1 MAHNLEMRTIDG
13 VTSASFAYATRDGA
27 TQPWHG
33 LGFAHE
39 GLMTTEEALSLS
51 RVGALYVSRFQH
63 EHNGVPC
70 GTYGIQRH
78 DIVTVNGPVPMPGV
92 TVGGEKSYSI
102 VQYADVARNFADA
115 AFNPGARVVDT
126 MGALGVGERMFAT
139 FMGEKTDIR
148 AGDPIESYNILS
160 TSHDGTGAVLW
171 FGSDTR
177 VVCQNTLRIAIAG
190 AKNVT
195 SIRHTKNGEQNV
207 KIAVKALADA
217 VECRAKRVAAFKLMG
232 NREMSVGEFKLFL
245 DALYPVEKDADGKDE
260 TGGKTVAKRERLTN
274 LFEGAGTGS
283 ALAGRT
289 AWGAFQAVT
298 QDADEGARGKNPW
311 LTSLLNGTENDKRQ
325 KAFDYLLTIMGA

>member
-1 MAHNLEMRTIDG
+1 MAHNLEIRNIDG
-13 VTSASFAYATRDGA
+13 VESASFAYATRDGA
-27 TQPWHG
+27 SQPWHG

-51 RVGALYVSRFQH
+51 RVGALHVSRFQH
-63 EHNGVPC
+63 EHNGIPC
-70 GTYGIQRH
+70 GTYGMQRH
-78 DIVTVNGPVPMPGV
+78 DIVTVNGPTPMQGV

-115 AFNPGARVVDT
+115 AFQPGARVVDT
-126 MGALGVGERMFAT
+126 MGILGAGERMFST

-148 AGDPIESYNILS
+148 PGDPIESYNILS

-195 SIRHTKNGEQNV
+195 SIRHTKNGETNV
-207 KIAVKALADA
+207 KIAVAALKDA
-217 VECRAKRVAAFKLMG
+217 VECRAKRVEAFKLMG
-232 NREMSVGEFKLFL
+232 NREMTVAEFKLFL
-245 DALYPVEKDADGKDE
+245 DHLYPLTPDAAGALPTD
-260 TGGKTVAKRERLTN
+260 GKTVAKRERLSN
-274 LFEGAGTGS
+274 LFEGAGIGS
-283 ALAGRT
+283 PLAGKT

-298 QDADEGARGKNPW
+298 QDADEGARGKQPW